1 MSKPTEHREEVPA
14 EPGRSTSSAVRRR
27 LVFGVAAV
35 LPSVYTLS
43 SGAQTAA
50 ASNLRCWDRVQH
62 TGGRDLGGIGVMDFE
77 ETQRFSTVHDGW
89 LRKEVYTGLS
99 GGQPA
104 YCAMT
109 TQSACLDPI
118 DPTKAAA
125 GSTWI
130 VNGERV
136 VVGAGGMTVEHVG
149 AAPQAYGLVY
159 VDPSGVVATLDPDR
173 SLRLRPVR
181 EPCWNSILGG
191 RVSILG

>member
-1 MSKPTEHREEVPA
+1 VPA
-14 EPGRSTSSAVRRR
+14 DSGRSTSSAARRR
-27 LVFGVAAV
+27 LVLGVAAI

-50 ASNLRCWDRVQH
+50 ASNARCWDRVQH
-62 TGGRDLGGIGVMDFE
+62 TGGREVGVMDVMDIE
-77 ETQRFSTVHDGW
+77 ETQRFSMVDDGW
-89 LRKEVYTGLS
+89 LRKQVYTGQS

-109 TQSACLDPI
+109 SQAGCLDPT
-118 DPTKAAA
+118 DPTKAAV

-130 VNGERV
+130 VHGERV
-136 VVGAGGMTVEHVG
+136 VVGAGGVTIEHVG

-159 VDPSGVVATLDPDR
+159 VNQEGTVTTLDPDR

-181 EPCWNSILGG
+181 QPCWNSILGG